1 MCKNNA
7 LFKEAN
13 LMKQSPRVLGRP
25 RHDENAKP
33 TKDIVLE
40 TATRLFIKEG
50 YKNVSMDDVAKA
62 CNVTKATIYY
72 YYPTKG
78 ELYTSAL
85 IAMMDRIKLSILQIL
100 EQPKPFKERLEQL
113 VEIHLSATIDID
125 MKNFMKEA
133 AINLSEEQLSQV
145 HASENRMY
153 QTIERAME
161 MEMDKGTIRKGNS
174 TFFAHTFMAM
184 MSVGYFKDGEGNRLF
199 QTEAIAAKKI
209 VEFFWLSVQV

>member
-1 MCKNNA
+1 
-7 LFKEAN
+7 
-13 LMKQSPRVLGRP
+13 MKQSPRVLGRP

-100 EQPKPFKERLEQL
+100 EQSKPFKERLEQL

-184 MSVGYFKDGEGNRLF
+184 MSVGYFKDGDGNRLF
-199 QTEAIAAKKI
+199 QTEAIAAKEI